1 MCARGL
7 RWAPVTLLLC
17 RSAGGTPGG
26 TVVSGAPQPN
36 RAPRL
41 SPGDNKDVEDS
52 SVIHYDDAAIS
63 KLLDR
68 NQDATDD
75 TELQN
80 MNEYL
85 SSFKVAQYVVREE
98 DGVVSR
104 PRMRSRCAGP
114 SRSRPPAP
122 PCRAAWTAPS
132 STLRTCSHLL
142 AAPPPP
148 GKPPEGQLLSLP
160 GDPSL
165 ASSAPIGLHADPGC
179 TLACVL
185 VVFLKRGAPKGRG
198 GAYAMLYLSAWHKD
212 RKYLGSK

>member
-26 TVVSGAPQPN
+26 TVVSGAPRPN

-104 PRMRSRCAGP
+104 PRPHFRAPRAPHCPRPLAGP
-114 SRSRPPAP
+114 PGPPLLHP
-122 PCRAAWTAPS
+122 P
-132 STLRTCSHLL
+132 HLL
-142 AAPPPP
+142 APARCATASGQAPRRPA
-148 GKPPEGQLLSLP
+148 PESLP

-165 ASSAPIGLHADPGC
+165 ASSAPTGLHADLGC
-179 TLACVL
+179 SLACVL

>member
-7 RWAPVTLLLC
+7 RWAPVILLLC

-26 TVVSGAPQPN
+26 TVVSGAPRPN

-114 SRSRPPAP
+114 SRPLALPPARAPRAGP
-122 PCRAAWTAPS
+122 PGPPPPPPSAPA
-132 STLRTCSHLL
+132 RTCSLRRRRR
-142 AAPPPP
+142 ASPP
-148 GKPPEGQLLSLP
+148 K
-160 GDPSL
+160 
-165 ASSAPIGLHADPGC
+165 ASS
-179 TLACVL
+179 
-185 VVFLKRGAPKGRG
+185 
-198 GAYAMLYLSAWHKD
+198 
-212 RKYLGSK
+212 